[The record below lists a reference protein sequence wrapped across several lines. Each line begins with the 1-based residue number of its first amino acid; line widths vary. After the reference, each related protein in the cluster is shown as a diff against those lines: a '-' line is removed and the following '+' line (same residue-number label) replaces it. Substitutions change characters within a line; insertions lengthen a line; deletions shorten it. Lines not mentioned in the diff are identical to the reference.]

1 MINKIKDLITKF
13 NTKEETTEESSSNL
27 LDNACA
33 ALLVEIAFADKDFD
47 ETEKTSLKQ
56 SLIETYAVDE
66 LDIEE
71 IIKDAEE
78 TVSESTSLYGYTRV
92 VNDEF
97 EYEDKLSLLKN
108 LWKVAYADG
117 NLDKYEEHL
126 IRKISDLIH
135 ISHTD
140 YINIKLE
147 IRDS

>member
-1 MINKIKDLITKF
+1 MINKIKDLITRF
-13 NTKEETTEESSSNL
+13 NTKEETTEEFSSNL

-66 LDIEE
+66 SDIEE

-97 EYEDKLSLLKN
+97 EYVDKLSLLKN

>member
-1 MINKIKDLITKF
+1 MINKIKDLITRF

-66 LDIEE
+66 SDIEE
-71 IIKDAEE
+71 IIKDAEQ

>member
-56 SLIETYAVDE
+56 SLIETYALDE
-66 LDIEE
+66 SDIEE

>member
-66 LDIEE
+66 SDIEE

>member
-1 MINKIKDLITKF
+1 MINKIKDLITRF

-56 SLIETYAVDE
+56 SLIETYAVNE
-66 LDIEE
+66 SDIEE

>member
-1 MINKIKDLITKF
+1 MINKIKDLITRF

-66 LDIEE
+66 SDIEE

-78 TVSESTSLYGYTRV
+78 TVWESTSLYGYTRV